1 MLFILHWH
9 QHKFDH
15 DRCFGWFPPLF
26 TQLSICALKP
36 ASLPRLH
43 YWHQHA
49 TYAISL
55 GRSGRWPCGQTH
67 CRFPRRSKTDCRH
80 SHLGQR
86 LWVPWCFAMVF
97 WQSSFLQKHQIP
109 ILQHGWWLSNSAH
122 HWHGFQAIMS
132 AFLLDDL
139 YLYPSS
145 SCIDTLF
152 SLFDLSTVCIV
163 TYILHPSMC
172 TRRLMLLLGTNCK
185 ISIFSF

>member
-15 DRCFGWFPPLF
+15 DRCCGWFPPLC

-36 ASLPRLH
+36 ARLLRFLTDTSM
-43 YWHQHA
+43 QLTPLVLEGA
-49 TYAISL
+49 GVDLVVKRIVDSL
-55 GRSGRWPCGQTH
+55 GVVW
-67 CRFPRRSKTDCRH
+67 TDCRH

-86 LWVPWCFAMVF
+86 LWVPWCLAMVF
-97 WQSSFLQKHQIP
+97 YQSSFLQKHQIP

-185 ISIFSF
+185 ISIFLF